1 MMICAVLHERDNVEI
16 YANRAEHVS
25 APNAESIDLCSL
37 RLGRSTTHQKSVV
50 SRAISCVSATPGQ
63 GPTACILPVLLQSR
77 VKTWINGLLPAA
89 DDIKASLLS
98 TPSASPYSEKS

>member
-50 SRAISCVSATPGQ
+50 SR
-63 GPTACILPVLLQSR
+63 SR